1 MKKLFIVFAMFMA
14 LSVMPASAQSLSQKV
29 IPSVSNCYFTPKLFS
44 YDGNSSVVTISP
56 DKKSANVYDTNL
68 DLVRSFNLYPN
79 TLSPVSG
86 IQQEL
91 VNGQWVD
98 KSSGYNSFSYEFI
111 PIYFEDYDELC
122 EGNNCNFTQTLFNN
136 DEKFEYIVPY
146 VDMSVEVVNSEQDY
160 NNDGEPDHRTITRGA
175 VTKFN
180 ILNEDGTVIASIDS
194 GLKFEVDF
202 IKMGGKIYA
211 VTTTKDSSTNSTNY
225 NFYAIDK
232 GASSVKL
239 VKKVQA
245 ASNRIFTLDG
255 REHSEMQHGLNIIN
269 GQKVIVK

>member
-14 LSVMPASAQSLSQKV
+14 LSVMPASAQSLTPKV
-29 IPSVSNCYFTPKLFS
+29 IPSVSKLFCTPKLFS
-44 YDGNSSVVTISP
+44 YEGNSSVVTISP

-79 TLSPVSG
+79 TVSVVSG
-86 IQQEL
+86 IEQEL

-98 KSSGYNSFSYEFI
+98 KSSGHSVIYNEFTST
-111 PIYFEDYDELC
+111 YFDDYDESC
-122 EGNNCNFTQTLFNN
+122 ERSDCDFTQTLFNN

-146 VDMSVEVVNSEQDY
+146 FDTSVEVVNSEQDY
-160 NNDGEPDHRTITRGA
+160 NNDGTPDHRYITRGA
-175 VTKFN
+175 VTKLN
-180 ILNEDGTVIASIDS
+180 IINEDGTVIASLDS
-194 GLKFEVDF
+194 DSPYQVALK
-202 IKMGGKIYA
+202 KMGGKIYA